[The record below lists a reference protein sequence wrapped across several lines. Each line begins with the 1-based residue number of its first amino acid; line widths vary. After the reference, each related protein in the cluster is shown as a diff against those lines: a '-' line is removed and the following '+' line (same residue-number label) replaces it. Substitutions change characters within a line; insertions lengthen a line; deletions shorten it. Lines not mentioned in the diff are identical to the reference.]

1 MGVYYRAPSKRVMT
15 ANGANILYSNW
26 YGKPPGIFAE
36 RTGKWDAFCTRA
48 GNTAQWLTENTTY
61 SYVMMAQDGAELRE
75 DGESAVAVWT
85 GQSML
90 HDGFWDKNIVGK
102 VKKVN
107 GRWTMVFNRKLMAER
122 FQREQEAA

>member
-1 MGVYYRAPSKRVMT
+1 MGVYYRSPSKRT
-15 ANGANILYSNW
+15 ICATGANVLYSNW

-48 GNTAQWLTENTTY
+48 ENTARELRENTRY
-61 SYVMMAQDGAELRE
+61 SYVMMAKDGAELRE

-85 GQSML
+85 GQAML

-107 GRWTMVFNRKLMAER
+107 GRWTLVLDQKAVAARKAEL
-122 FQREQEAA
+122 EAI